1 MLPRIYFFDFSIQT
15 YWLMMGV
22 GFLAMLLL
30 MMRRRKLYG
39 FSPLAA
45 SMLTVLVMVS
55 GVVGCKV
62 LYILE
67 NLKVFFENGIS
78 MGGFSFFGAVFLIP
92 ISIMLF
98 HRAFSKSVSSLLDAV
113 SPCVALMITVMRVG
127 CFLNG
132 CCGGSTV
139 EVLGYSF
146 KWPTQAMESIGDTV
160 ILLWLLEA
168 ERENRN
174 RGQLYPMFLFSYG
187 VLRFLIEFFRDTPK
201 NWLWLS
207 HGQWFSILA
216 VLIAGACSQ
225 GLRCKKRKWGG
236 GLGTH
241 GKEK

>member
-98 HRAFSKSVSSLLDAV
+98 HRAFSKSVSSLLDAA
-113 SPCVALMITVMRVG
+113 SPCVVLMITVMRVG

-132 CCGGSTV
+132 CCGGSMA

-146 KWPTQAMESIGDTV
+146 QWPTQAMESIGDTV

-225 GLRCKKRKWGG
+225 CLHCKKRKWGG